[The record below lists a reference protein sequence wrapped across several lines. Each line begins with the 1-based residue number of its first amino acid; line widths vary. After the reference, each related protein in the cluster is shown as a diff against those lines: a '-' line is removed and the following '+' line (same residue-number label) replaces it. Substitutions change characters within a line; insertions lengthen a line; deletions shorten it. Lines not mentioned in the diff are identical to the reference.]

1 MRRFVAISIALVFL
15 LTTAFKGEAAPAKPL
30 NVPVVYYKLPN
41 GLKVVISEDHIAPVV
56 TVAVYYNV
64 GMRLEPKGRT
74 GFAHL
79 FEHMM
84 FQGSANVK
92 KFEHAKYIEANG
104 GSLNGHTDFDYTNYY
119 QTMPSNRVELGLWLE
134 SDRMRS
140 LDISEENLKNQQAV
154 VSEEVRVNVLNQPYQ
169 FFEWI
174 SLWANAFTNWNN
186 SHNGY
191 GELSEIN
198 AATIEDV
205 RSFFKTYYAP
215 NNAVL
220 TVVGDVNVDEVKKMV
235 EKHFAAIPSQP
246 APKRADLSEPPQTK
260 EKRISQT
267 DKLANLP
274 ALATGYHM
282 PPQNS
287 TDFPAM
293 ALLVQILQAGEGSR
307 WYQRLVKDK
316 EFTLD
321 LTGGLNYFGNEFD
334 YTGPMIMTTRTTY
347 KPGHTADE
355 VLREMDAV
363 VADITSKGITEKELA
378 DAKVRYRSNFYSQ
391 LEGSM
396 GKAHLLSALAL
407 FRDDPQQINSLLTPF
422 ENVTAAQ
429 VKAAAA
435 KYLVATNRTVI
446 DRVPEKK
453 DSAVKGDVK

>member
-1 MRRFVAISIALVFL
+1 MQRILKSLVLLMVMAISLSPAVQ
-15 LTTAFKGEAAPAKPL
+15 AKPL
-30 NVPVVYYKLPN
+30 NIPVVYYKLPN
-41 GLKVVISEDHIAPVV
+41 GLKVVISEDHMAPVV
-56 TVAVYYNV
+56 AVSVYYNV
-64 GMRLEPKGRT
+64 GFRLEPKGRT

-92 KFEHAKYIEANG
+92 KFEHAKYVEANG

-119 QTMPSNRVELGLWLE
+119 ETLPSNRVEMGLWLE

-140 LDISEENLKNQQAV
+140 LDISEENLKNQQNV
-154 VSEEVRVNVLNQPYQ
+154 VSEEIRVNVLNQPYQ
-169 FFEWI
+169 LFEWI
-174 SLWANAFTNWNN
+174 SLWENAFTNWNN

-191 GELSEIN
+191 GDLAEVN

-205 RSFFKTYYAP
+205 RNFFKTYYAP

-220 TVVGDVNVDEVKKMV
+220 TVVGDVDVNEVKKMV
-235 EKHFAAIPSQP
+235 EKHFASIPSQP
-246 APKRADLSEPPQTK
+246 LPTRADLTEPTQTK
-260 EKRISQT
+260 EKRVSQT
-267 DKLANLP
+267 DKLAKLP
-274 ALATGYHM
+274 ALATGYHI

-287 TDFPAM
+287 PDFPAM
-293 ALLVQILQAGEGSR
+293 ALLVQILQGDDSSR
-307 WYQRLVKDK
+307 WYQRLVKEK
-316 EFTLD
+316 ELTLD
-321 LTGGLNYFGNEFD
+321 LSGGLNYFGNEFD

-363 VADITSKGITEKELA
+363 VAEIGAKGVTEKELA

-391 LEGSM
+391 LESSF

-407 FRDDPQQINSLLTPF
+407 FRDDPNQINTLLTPF
-422 ENVTAAQ
+422 ENVTALQ

-446 DRVPEKK
+446 DRVPESKPQSK
-453 DSAVKGDVK
+453 TGQ

>member
-1 MRRFVAISIALVFL
+1 MRRLVVTCLALIIVIAGAVSPNR
-15 LTTAFKGEAAPAKPL
+15 AVHAKPL
-30 NVPVVYYKLPN
+30 NIPVVYYKLPN

-64 GMRLEPKGRT
+64 GFRLEPKGRT

-92 KFEHAKYIEANG
+92 KFEHAKFVEANG

-119 QTMPSNRVELGLWLE
+119 QTLPSNRVELGLWLE

-169 FFEWI
+169 LFEWI
-174 SLWANAFTNWNN
+174 SLWENAFTNWNN
-186 SHNGY
+186 AHNGY
-191 GELSEIN
+191 GELAEIN

-220 TVVGDVNVDEVKKMV
+220 TVVGDVDVNEVKKMV
-235 EKHFAAIPSQP
+235 EKHFVTIPSQP
-246 APKRADLSEPPQTK
+246 MPKRVDLTEPPQTK
-260 EKRISQT
+260 EKRVSQT

-274 ALATGYHM
+274 ALATGYHL

-287 TDFPAM
+287 PDFPGM
-293 ALLVQILQAGEGSR
+293 ALLVRILQAGESSR
-307 WYQRLVKDK
+307 WYQRLVKEK
-316 EFTLD
+316 ELALD
-321 LTGGLNYFGNEFD
+321 LSGGLNYFGNEFD
-334 YTGPMIMTTRTTY
+334 YTGPMIMTTRVTY
-347 KPGHTADE
+347 KPGRTGDE
-355 VLREMDAV
+355 LIREMDAV
-363 VADITSKGITEKELA
+363 VADVIAKGITEKELA
-378 DAKVRYRSNFYSQ
+378 DAKVSYRSNFYSQ
-391 LEGSM
+391 VEGSM

-407 FRDDPQQINSLLTPF
+407 FRDDPQSINSLLTPF

-429 VKAAAA
+429 IKNAAA

-446 DRVPEKK
+446 DRVPEARSQPKT
-453 DSAVKGDVK
+453 AQ

>member
-1 MRRFVAISIALVFL
+1 MRRLLVTCLSLLMLIANVSY
-15 LTTAFKGEAAPAKPL
+15 AQAKPL
-30 NVPVVYYKLPN
+30 DIPVVYYKLPN
-41 GLKVVISEDHIAPVV
+41 GLKVVISENHIAPVASV
-56 TVAVYYNV
+56 GVYYNV
-64 GMRLEPKGRT
+64 GFRLEPKGRT

-92 KFEHAKYIEANG
+92 KFEHVKFIEASG
-104 GSLNGHTDFDYTNYY
+104 GSANGHTDFDYTNYY
-119 QTMPSNRVELGLWLE
+119 QTLPSNRVELGIWLE

-169 FFEWI
+169 LFEWI
-174 SLWANAFTNWNN
+174 SLWENAFTNWNN

-198 AATIEDV
+198 AATLEDV

-220 TVVGDVNVDEVKKMV
+220 TIVGDVDVNEVRKMV
-235 EKHFAAIPSQP
+235 EKHFASIPSQP
-246 APKRADLSEPPQTK
+246 MPARADLSEPAQTK
-260 EKRISQT
+260 EKRVSQT

-274 ALATGYHM
+274 ALATGYHL

-287 TDFPAM
+287 PDFPAM
-293 ALLVQILQAGEGSR
+293 ALLVQILQGDESSR
-307 WYQRLVKDK
+307 WYQRLVKEK
-316 EFTLD
+316 ELSLD
-321 LTGGLNYFGNEFD
+321 LSGGLNYFGNEFD

-347 KPGHTADE
+347 KPGRSADE

-363 VADITSKGITEKELA
+363 ITDITAKGVTEKEVA
-378 DAKVRYRSNFYSQ
+378 DAKVQYRSNFYSQ
-391 LEGSM
+391 LESSFGQM
-396 GKAHLLSALAL
+396 HLLSALAL
-407 FRDDPQQINSLLTPF
+407 FRDNPQQINSLLTQF
-422 ENVTAAQ
+422 ENVNAAQ
-429 VKAAAA
+429 IKTAAA

-446 DRVPEKK
+446 DRVPEAKAAQPK
-453 DSAVKGDVK
+453 TGN

>member
-1 MRRFVAISIALVFL
+1 MQRPLSKLLVAAL
-15 LTTAFKGEAAPAKPL
+15 LTALSVSSLHAKPL

-56 TVAVYYNV
+56 SVGVYYNV
-64 GMRLEPKGRT
+64 GFRVEPKGRT

-92 KFEHAKYIEANG
+92 KFEHVKFVESNG
-104 GSLNGHTDFDYTNYY
+104 GNTNGHTDFDYTNYY
-119 QTMPSNRVELGLWLE
+119 ETLPSNRVEMALWLE
-134 SDRMRS
+134 ADRMRS
-140 LDISEENLKNQQAV
+140 LDISEENLKNQQNV

-169 FFEWI
+169 LFEWI
-174 SLWANAFTNWNN
+174 ELWKNAFTNWNN

-191 GELSEIN
+191 GELDEIN
-198 AATIEDV
+198 AATIADV

-220 TVVGDVNVDEVKKMV
+220 TVVGDVDTAEVKKMV
-235 EKHFAAIPSQP
+235 EKHFGPLAAQT
-246 APKRADLSEPPQTK
+246 APPKADLTEPTQTK
-260 EKRISQT
+260 EKRVSQT
-267 DKLANLP
+267 DKLANIP
-274 ALATGYHM
+274 ALAVGYHI
-282 PPQNS
+282 PAQNS
-287 TDFPAM
+287 RDFPAM
-293 ALLVQILQAGEGSR
+293 SLLVQILQGDDSSR
-307 WYQRLVKDK
+307 WYQRLVKEK
-316 EFTLD
+316 ELTLD

-355 VLREMDAV
+355 VLKEMDAV
-363 VADITSKGITEKELA
+363 TADLVAKGITEKELA
-378 DAKVRYRSNFYSQ
+378 DAKVRFRSNFYSQ
-391 LEGSM
+391 LESSF
-396 GKAHLLSALAL
+396 GKVHLLSVLAL
-407 FRDDPQQINSLLTPF
+407 FRDDPNQINSLLTPF

-446 DRVPEKK
+446 DRVPEAKTQT
-453 DSAVKGDVK
+453 GQ

>member
-1 MRRFVAISIALVFL
+1 MRRLLVTSLSLLMLIANVSYIH
-15 LTTAFKGEAAPAKPL
+15 AKPL
-30 NVPVVYYKLPN
+30 NIPVVYYKLPN

-56 TVAVYYNV
+56 EVAVYYNV
-64 GMRLEPKGRT
+64 GFRLEPKGRT

-92 KFEHAKYIEANG
+92 KFDHVKYVEANG
-104 GSLNGHTDFDYTNYY
+104 GNTNGHTDFDYTNYY
-119 QTMPSNRVELGLWLE
+119 QTLPSNRVELGLWLE

-140 LDISEENLKNQQAV
+140 LDISEENLKNQQNV

-174 SLWANAFTNWNN
+174 SLWGNAFTNWNN

-220 TVVGDVNVDEVKKMV
+220 TVVGDVDVNDVKKMV
-235 EKHFAAIPSQP
+235 EKHFANIPSQP
-246 APKRADLSEPPQTK
+246 APPRADLTEPPQTK

-274 ALATGYHM
+274 ALAIGYHV

-287 TDFPAM
+287 PDFPAM
-293 ALLVQILQAGEGSR
+293 ALLVQILQGGDSSR
-307 WYQRLVKDK
+307 WYQRLVKEK
-316 EFTLD
+316 ELTLD

-334 YTGPMIMTTRTTY
+334 YVGPMIMTTRTTY

-355 VLREMDAV
+355 ILKEMDAV
-363 VADITSKGITEKELA
+363 VADLSSKGVTEKELA
-378 DAKVRYRSNFYSQ
+378 DAKVQYRSNFYSQ
-391 LEGSM
+391 VESSF

-435 KYLVATNRTVI
+435 KYMVATNRTAI
-446 DRVPEKK
+446 DRVPEAKAQPK
-453 DSAVKGDVK
+453 TGQ

>member
-1 MRRFVAISIALVFL
+1 MRRLLVTSLSLLVLIANVSYIH
-15 LTTAFKGEAAPAKPL
+15 AKPL
-30 NVPVVYYKLPN
+30 NIPVVYYKLPN

-56 TVAVYYNV
+56 EVAVYYNV
-64 GMRLEPKGRT
+64 GFRLEPKGRT

-92 KFEHAKYIEANG
+92 KFDHVKYVEANG
-104 GSLNGHTDFDYTNYY
+104 GNTNGHTDFDYTNYY
-119 QTMPSNRVELGLWLE
+119 QTLPSNRVELGLWLE

-140 LDISEENLKNQQAV
+140 LDISEENLKNQQNV

-174 SLWANAFTNWNN
+174 SLWENAFTNWNN

-220 TVVGDVNVDEVKKMV
+220 TVVGDVDVNDVKKMV
-235 EKHFAAIPSQP
+235 EKHFANIPSQP
-246 APKRADLSEPPQTK
+246 APPRADLTEPPQTK

-274 ALATGYHM
+274 ALAIGYHV

-287 TDFPAM
+287 PDFPAM
-293 ALLVQILQAGEGSR
+293 ALLVQILQAGDSSR
-307 WYQRLVKDK
+307 WYQRLVKEK
-316 EFTLD
+316 ELTLD

-334 YTGPMIMTTRTTY
+334 YVGPMIMTTRTTY

-355 VLREMDAV
+355 ILKEMDAV
-363 VADITSKGITEKELA
+363 VADLSSKGVTEKELA
-378 DAKVRYRSNFYSQ
+378 DAKVQYRSNFYSQ
-391 LEGSM
+391 VESSF

-435 KYLVATNRTVI
+435 KYMVATNRTVI
-446 DRVPEKK
+446 DRVPEAKAQPK
-453 DSAVKGDVK
+453 TGQ

>member
-1 MRRFVAISIALVFL
+1 MRRLAVSCLALALVMTSVVSL
-15 LTTAFKGEAAPAKPL
+15 AHAKSL
-30 NVPVVYYKLPN
+30 NIPVVYYKLPN
-41 GLKVVISEDHIAPVV
+41 GLKVVVSEDHNAPVV

-64 GMRLEPKGRT
+64 GFRLEPKGRT

-92 KFEHAKYIEANG
+92 KFEHAKFVEANG
-104 GSLNGHTDFDYTNYY
+104 GSLNGHTDFDYTNYFE
-119 QTMPSNRVELGLWLE
+119 TLPSNRVETALWLE

-174 SLWANAFTNWNN
+174 SLWENAFTNWNN

-220 TVVGDVNVDEVKKMV
+220 TVVGDVDVNEVKKMV

-246 APKRADLSEPPQTK
+246 MPARADLTEPPQTK
-260 EKRISQT
+260 EKRVSQT

-274 ALATGYHM
+274 ALAIGYHV

-287 TDFPAM
+287 PDFAAT
-293 ALLVQILQAGEGSR
+293 ALLVRILQVGESSR
-307 WYQRLVKDK
+307 WYQRLVKEK
-316 EFTLD
+316 ELSLD
-321 LTGGLNYFGNEFD
+321 LSGGFNYFGNEFD

-355 VLREMDAV
+355 IVREMDSVIADV
-363 VADITSKGITEKELA
+363 VSKGVTEKELA
-378 DAKVRYRSNFYSQ
+378 DAKVSYRSNFYSQ

-407 FRDDPQQINSLLTPF
+407 FRDDPQQINSLLAPF
-422 ENVTAAQ
+422 ENVTATQ
-429 VKAAAA
+429 IKSAAA
-435 KYLVATNRTVI
+435 KYLVTANRTVI
-446 DRVPEKK
+446 DRVPEAKPQPK
-453 DSAVKGDVK
+453 SGQ

>member
-1 MRRFVAISIALVFL
+1 MRRLLVTSLSLLMLIANVSYIH
-15 LTTAFKGEAAPAKPL
+15 AKPL
-30 NVPVVYYKLPN
+30 KIPVVYYKLPN

-56 TVAVYYNV
+56 EVAVYYNV
-64 GMRLEPKGRT
+64 GFRLEPKGRT

-92 KFEHAKYIEANG
+92 KFDHVKYVEANG
-104 GSLNGHTDFDYTNYY
+104 GNTNGHTDFDYTNYY
-119 QTMPSNRVELGLWLE
+119 QTLPSNRVELGLWLE

-140 LDISEENLKNQQAV
+140 LDISEENLKNQQNV

-174 SLWANAFTNWNN
+174 SLWENAFTNWNN

-215 NNAVL
+215 NSAVL
-220 TVVGDVNVDEVKKMV
+220 TVVGDVDVNDVKKMV
-235 EKHFAAIPSQP
+235 EKHFANIPSQP
-246 APKRADLSEPPQTK
+246 APPRADLTEPPQTK

-274 ALATGYHM
+274 ALAIGYHV

-287 TDFPAM
+287 PDFPAM
-293 ALLVQILQAGEGSR
+293 ALLVQILQGGDSSR
-307 WYQRLVKDK
+307 WYQRLVKEK
-316 EFTLD
+316 ELTLD

-334 YTGPMIMTTRTTY
+334 YVGPMIMTTRTTY

-355 VLREMDAV
+355 ILKEMDAV
-363 VADITSKGITEKELA
+363 VADLSSKGVTEKELA
-378 DAKVRYRSNFYSQ
+378 DAKVQYRSNFYSQ
-391 LEGSM
+391 VESSF

-407 FRDDPQQINSLLTPF
+407 FRDEPQQINSLLTPF

-435 KYLVATNRTVI
+435 KYMVATNRTVI
-446 DRVPEKK
+446 DRVPEAKAQPK
-453 DSAVKGDVK
+453 TGQ

>member
-1 MRRFVAISIALVFL
+1 M
-15 LTTAFKGEAAPAKPL
+15 

-56 TVAVYYNV
+56 TVGVYYNV
-64 GMRLEPKGRT
+64 GFRVEPKGRT

-92 KFEHAKYIEANG
+92 KFEHAKFVEANG
-104 GSLNGHTDFDYTNYY
+104 GSTNGHTDFDYTNYY
-119 QTMPSNRVELGLWLE
+119 ETLPSNRVEMALWLE

-140 LDISEENLKNQQAV
+140 LDISDENLKNQQNV

-174 SLWANAFTNWNN
+174 ELWKNAFTNWNN

-220 TVVGDVNVDEVKKMV
+220 TIVGDVDVAEVKKMV
-235 EKHFAAIPSQP
+235 EKHFVSIPAQSTP
-246 APKRADLSEPPQTK
+246 PKADLSEPAQSK
-260 EKRISQT
+260 EKRVSQT

-274 ALATGYHM
+274 ALATGYHV

-287 TDFPAM
+287 PDFPAM
-293 ALLVQILQAGEGSR
+293 ALLVQILQGDDSSR
-307 WYQRLVKDK
+307 WYQRLVKEK
-316 EFTLD
+316 ELTLD

-355 VLREMDAV
+355 VLKEMDAV
-363 VADITSKGITEKELA
+363 TADLVEKGITDKELA
-378 DAKVRYRSNFYSQ
+378 DAKVRFRSNFYSQ
-391 LEGSM
+391 LESSF
-396 GKAHLLSALAL
+396 GKAHLLSVLAL
-407 FRDDPQQINSLLTPF
+407 FRDDPNQINSLLTPF

-435 KYLVATNRTVI
+435 KYLVASNRTVI
-446 DRVPEKK
+446 DRVPEAK
-453 DSAVKGDVK
+453 SQTGQQGQQ

>member
-1 MRRFVAISIALVFL
+1 MQRILKSLVL
-15 LTTAFKGEAAPAKPL
+15 LMVMAVTLSPAVQAKPL
-30 NVPVVYYKLPN
+30 NIPVVYYKLPN
-41 GLKVVISEDHIAPVV
+41 GLKVVISEDHMAPVV
-56 TVAVYYNV
+56 AVSVYYNV
-64 GMRLEPKGRT
+64 GFRVEPKGRT

-92 KFEHAKYIEANG
+92 KFEHAKYVEANG

-119 QTMPSNRVELGLWLE
+119 ETLPSNRVEMGLWLE

-140 LDISEENLKNQQAV
+140 LDISEENLKNQQNV
-154 VSEEVRVNVLNQPYQ
+154 VSEEIRVNVLNQPYQ
-169 FFEWI
+169 LFEWI
-174 SLWANAFTNWNN
+174 SLWENAFTNWNN

-191 GELSEIN
+191 GDLAEVN

-205 RSFFKTYYAP
+205 RNFFKTYYAP

-220 TVVGDVNVDEVKKMV
+220 TVVGDVDVNEVKKMV
-235 EKHFAAIPSQP
+235 EKHFASIPSQP
-246 APKRADLSEPPQTK
+246 LPARADLSEPAQTK
-260 EKRISQT
+260 EKRVSQT
-267 DKLANLP
+267 DKLAKLP
-274 ALATGYHM
+274 ALATGYHI

-287 TDFPAM
+287 PDFPAM
-293 ALLVQILQAGEGSR
+293 ALLVQILQGDDSSR
-307 WYQRLVKDK
+307 WYQRLVKEK
-316 EFTLD
+316 ELTLD
-321 LTGGLNYFGNEFD
+321 LSGGLNYFGNEFD

-363 VADITSKGITEKELA
+363 VAEIGAKGVTEKELA

-391 LEGSM
+391 LESSF

-407 FRDDPQQINSLLTPF
+407 FRDDPNQINTLLTPF
-422 ENVTAAQ
+422 ENVSAVQ

-446 DRVPEKK
+446 DRVPENKPQPK
-453 DSAVKGDVK
+453 TGQ